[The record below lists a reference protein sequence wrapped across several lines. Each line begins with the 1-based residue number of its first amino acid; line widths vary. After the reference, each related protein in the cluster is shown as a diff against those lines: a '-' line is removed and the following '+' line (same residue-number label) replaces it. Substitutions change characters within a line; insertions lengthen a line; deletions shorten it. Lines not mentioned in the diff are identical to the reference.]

1 MCGIFY
7 TTAEPSPSVLASS
20 RTLSARGPDARQE
33 KNVDGHFF
41 AFHRLAINDLSDA
54 GMQPFITPE
63 YAFVCNGEIYN
74 SLYLRALLEDS
85 VSFKRFSS
93 NSDCEVVPRLIV
105 KYGIDA
111 ALSMIE
117 GVFAFVFLDRRHG
130 HNGRVIIARD
140 AIGVKSLYSGIVED
154 EVHIPA
160 TDEMTGISVRPCTGP
175 SLVVASEMKALHA
188 LSAAGSVSQFP
199 AGHYY
204 DSNTCAMTRWADMN
218 FHPRFPFAVA
228 QYTGDN
234 EDVHSKL
241 RELLTEAV
249 RVRLTMSD
257 RPVGCFLSGGLDS
270 SLVAAIAAK
279 LVRERSNGKEKI
291 KTFSVGIKGAT
302 DLECA
307 KAVAYWI
314 GAEHHELVLSEKD
327 MIQAVPKVIKRIES
341 YDVTTVRASTPMVL
355 LSDWIKKNF
364 DTTVLFSGEGADELS
379 GSYRYFQ
386 NAPSDRHFQEES
398 VRLVKDL
405 QYFDVL
411 RCDKSV
417 SGSGLEAR
425 TPFFDMNFVNYYMR
439 LDPALKR
446 WGGKKN
452 IEKQLL
458 RDAFN
463 PKNGERGLL
472 PPVLLYRRKEAFSDG
487 CSSMERPWF
496 KVIDDHVNSIISD
509 VEYAERRLHFPI
521 NQPISKEGYWFRA
534 IYEKFYPLRGAVV
547 PYIWRPKWTTETN
560 PSARLLMG
568 DSSEH

>member
-7 TTAEPSPSVLASS
+7 TSVDPSPSVIAAS
-20 RTLSARGPDARQE
+20 RTLGARGPDARQE
-33 KNVDGHFF
+33 KVVDGHFF

-63 YAFVCNGEIYN
+63 YAFICNGEIYN

-93 NSDCEVVPRLIV
+93 NSDCEVIPRLII
-105 KYGIDA
+105 KYGVDA

-130 HNGRVIIARD
+130 HNGRLIFARD
-140 AIGVKSLYSGIVED
+140 AIGVKSLYSGIIED
-154 EVHIPA
+154 EVHISS
-160 TDEMTGISVRPCTGP
+160 EVCPCP
-175 SLVVASEMKALHA
+175 SLAVASEMKAIHPLC
-188 LSAAGSVSQFP
+188 SAGSVSQFP

-204 DSNTCAMTRWADMN
+204 DSSTGTTTKWADMD
-218 FHPRFPFAVA
+218 FSPRCPFAIEKH
-228 QYTGDN
+228 TGEN
-234 EDVHSKL
+234 ECVKAKL
-241 RELLTEAV
+241 RELLREAV
-249 RVRLTMSD
+249 RVRLAMSD

-270 SLVAAIAAK
+270 SLVAAIAAA
-279 LVRERSNGKEKI
+279 LVRERSGGKEKI
-291 KTFSVGIKGAT
+291 KTFSVGIEGAT

-355 LSDWIKKNF
+355 LSDWIKENF

-386 NAPSDRHFQEES
+386 KAPSNRHFQKES

-425 TPFFDMNFVNYYMR
+425 TPFFDMNFVKYYMG
-439 LDPALKR
+439 LDPSLKR
-446 WGGKKN
+446 WGGKNKN

-458 RDAFN
+458 RDAFK
-463 PKNGERGLL
+463 PLNGELGLL
-472 PPVLLYRRKEAFSDG
+472 PEALLYRRKEAFSDG

-496 KVIDDHVNSIISD
+496 QVILDHVNSIISD
-509 VEYAERRLHFPI
+509 SEFEERRRKFAV
-521 NQPISKEGYWFRA
+521 NRPISKEGYWFRA
-534 IYEKFYPLRGAVV
+534 IYEKFYGGRGAVV
-547 PYIWRPKWTTETN
+547 PYIWRPKWTTEKN
-560 PSARLLMG
+560 PSARLLKV
-568 DSSEH
+568 D